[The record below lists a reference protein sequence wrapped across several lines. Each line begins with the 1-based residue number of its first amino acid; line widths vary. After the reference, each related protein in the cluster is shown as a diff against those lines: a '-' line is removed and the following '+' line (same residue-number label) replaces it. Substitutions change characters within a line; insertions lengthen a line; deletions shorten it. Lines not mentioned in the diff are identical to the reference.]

1 MFEFFLFVVS
11 LLDSYNISCL
21 HKDSSSVFAGTYGG
35 GVYEVELK
43 DFLLKKMDD
52 SAVACPYVSS
62 INQAG
67 NSRLVGT
74 FNGFSCVGDNGR
86 SLYFYVSPDYYERFI
101 TSVEFFEDFVVLGT
115 PSGLV
120 ILKDGSSFQRLL
132 GVPVSCLLRA
142 GDSLL
147 IGTMEGLH
155 VMRADFSIEKIL
167 SAEGESSFP
176 VKCLLEDSGWI
187 WIGLEDYHE
196 GYSPGGLYLFG
207 GHQLL
212 FRIDVYSGIK
222 YYGISSLCKIGDS
235 LLIASYAKS
244 NYNTAGFL
252 QILHGGVL
260 SDFDTAEEN
269 NISGALIN
277 DMIFIPERDELWLA
291 TSKGIVIYG
300 IE

>member
-1 MFEFFLFVVS
+1 MFELVLFVVS

-21 HKDSSSVFAGTYGG
+21 HGDSSRVFAGTYGG
-35 GVYEVELK
+35 GVYEIELK

-62 INQAG
+62 MNQKNG
-67 NSRLVGT
+67 WQLVGT
-74 FNGFSCVGDNGR
+74 FNGFSCLGDDGR
-86 SLYFYVSPDYYERFI
+86 LLYFYVSPDYYERFI
-101 TSVEFFEDFVVLGT
+101 TSVEVFEDLIVLGT

-120 ILKDGSSFQRLL
+120 LLKNGMPLKRLL
-132 GVPVSCLLRA
+132 GLPVSCLLRA

-147 IGTMEGLH
+147 IGTIEGLH
-155 VMRADFSIEKIL
+155 VMRRDLSVEKIL
-167 SAEGESSFP
+167 SAEGESCFP

-207 GHQLL
+207 GDELL
-212 FRIDVYSGIK
+212 FRIDVFSGLK

-235 LLIASYAKS
+235 LFIASYAKS
-244 NYNTAGFL
+244 NYKTAGFL
-252 QILHGGVL
+252 QIMHGGVL
-260 SDFDTAEEN
+260 SDFDTKDDN
-269 NISGALIN
+269 VSGALIN
-277 DMIFIPERDELWLA
+277 DMIFIPKRNELWLA
-291 TSKGIVIYG
+291 TQKGIVIHE